1 MRLILILFLT
11 LTLLLFAPQVAF
23 AAITSASWEAVSDGA
38 RIEIS
43 HNGGIGNATERYQ
56 FEART
61 FDGETFVSGSL
72 FTEQSFEQARLVAQE
87 DQGWDCILSQQ
98 QLEFSRHPGTIGYVR
113 AEEKLGLAQI
123 GEREG
128 YFGAIGSRLSGTET
142 LFASQ
147 GSVVGRDLSYQVAAV
162 GKGILEVGLAEWHHQ
177 LEGEGEEEE
186 LLQSRTQI
194 HLAFED
200 YEFEGE
206 FHISSPVQAQLE
218 TWSSVCEGLT
228 GWKMSGGNNV
238 PVVP

>member
-1 MRLILILFLT
+1 MRLIWILFLT

-23 AAITSASWEAVSDGA
+23 AATTSASWEAISDSA

-43 HNGGIGNATERYQ
+43 HNGGIGNSTERYQ

-72 FTEQSFEQARLVAQE
+72 STEQGVAQE

-98 QLEFSRHPGTIGYVR
+98 HLEFSRHPNTIGYVR

-147 GSVVGRDLSYQVAAV
+147 GSVIGRNLSYQVAAV
-162 GKGILEVGLAEWHHQ
+162 GKGTLEVGLAEWHHQ